1 MEVQILKLKES
12 AVIPEYAT
20 EHAAAMDICA
30 AIDEPITLGP
40 LERTLI
46 PSGFAVAL
54 PEGTEMQI
62 RARSGLSLKHGIT
75 MANGV
80 GTIDADYRGEVG
92 VIMVNISNEPFTIE
106 PGMRVAQALIA
117 RYEKV
122 TWKTVDALNETTRG
136 KGGYGSTGV

>member
-1 MEVQILKLKES
+1 MNVQLLRLKVN
-12 AVIPEYAT
+12 AVIPHYAT
-20 EHAAAMDICA
+20 NHAAAMDICA
-30 AIDEPITLGP
+30 AIDEPIVLRP
-40 LERTLI
+40 FERVVI

-54 PEGTEMQI
+54 PVGTEMQI

-106 PGMRVAQALIA
+106 PNMRIAQALIA

-122 TWKTVDALNETTRG
+122 TWEEVSALDETARG
-136 KGGYGSTGV
+136 KGGYGSTGA